1 MKIFVLI
8 FVLEQNYFTLRSLRF
23 EADIFVLLKGRLL
36 HPDGTVLR
44 SALMIKRDVWCQ
56 QIRITACVTALD
68 AVGMK
73 QKLMSQ

>member
-23 EADIFVLLKGRLL
+23 EAYIFVWLKGRFLR
-36 HPDGTVLR
+36 PGGTVLR
-44 SALMIKRDVWCQ
+44 SALIIKRDVWCQ
-56 QIRITACVTALD
+56 QIRIPAYVTALD

-73 QKLMSQ
+73 QKLMSL